1 MSERLDRISYSRK
14 VKNKFSNFIGEN
26 STDIIAIERIV
37 KFANKHF
44 IMLSTSLEE
53 YERKEIKKSRVLW
66 ANAYRLCCLVSAL
79 RFFMSSV
86 FSNETMITIMCD
98 GNYLVTNQRILS
110 MIISLACSVILFICV
125 LIQFNEINY
134 KWYLLTF
141 LYQLEHRQLIP
152 LNTKNKRKLA
162 IIINLMVKLL
172 MKQAFWPLVTF
183 ASLLFCGPPLVA
195 YFDNKYN
202 FSIIL
207 VIFFTICII
216 VWSLQ
221 YFCIVC
227 AGFVAWTVPFFYL
240 KFKFNEIYE
249 TIEFCVKHN
258 NIDVLKRVISQ
269 HNRLAIQTKL
279 IDDVFMFVVF
289 ILYYVGSPA
298 LMLMLYLSHAKE
310 SSYLSRPIFIFIVSI
325 VSFVVLY
332 LNLICAQISHSAE
345 KPRKFMFKYLI
356 QHDINIEDRI
366 KIMQFIEKLSGP
378 DIGFHCWNLFPMNNY
393 TFYQYIANCACTYFL
408 ILNLVEGFN

>member
-98 GNYLVTNQRILS
+98 GNYMVSNQRILS
-110 MIISLACSVILFICV
+110 MILSLACFIILFICV
-125 LIQFNEINY
+125 LLQFNEMNY

-249 TIEFCVKHN
+249 TVEFCVKHN

-269 HNRLAIQTKL
+269 HNRLDKTNRRCLHVCRIHSVLRGKSGTNAYAIPESCERIL
-279 IDDVFMFVVF
+279 LFVASDIHIHCIDCLFRCT
-289 ILYYVGSPA
+289 
-298 LMLMLYLSHAKE
+298 LSE
-310 SSYLSRPIFIFIVSI
+310 SVLRSNQSFSRK
-325 VSFVVLY
+325 
-332 LNLICAQISHSAE
+332 AE
-345 KPRKFMFKYLI
+345 KIY
-356 QHDINIEDRI
+356 
-366 KIMQFIEKLSGP
+366 
-378 DIGFHCWNLFPMNNY
+378 
-393 TFYQYIANCACTYFL
+393 
-408 ILNLVEGFN
+408 V